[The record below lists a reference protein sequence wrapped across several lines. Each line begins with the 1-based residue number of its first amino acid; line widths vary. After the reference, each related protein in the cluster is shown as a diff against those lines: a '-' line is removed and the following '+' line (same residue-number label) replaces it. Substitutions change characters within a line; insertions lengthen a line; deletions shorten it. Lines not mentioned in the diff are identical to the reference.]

1 MGEAATDV
9 GVTPSVLATEDEARE
24 REDVKVESDADTVRA
39 ATNAA
44 VVSVGVGEEEDERAE
59 MNEAAANVELCKEIG
74 ELSAVPI
81 DDSLALL
88 TDSRGDMVE
97 ESILK
102 VEGESGRRVGGWG
115 LGGMLKIGNNETY
128 YSHFLRTLQ
137 GANVKMMDIETPFES
152 HEKN

>member
-102 VEGESGRRVGGWG
+102 VEGESGRRVG
-115 LGGMLKIGNNETY
+115 
-128 YSHFLRTLQ
+128 
-137 GANVKMMDIETPFES
+137 V
-152 HEKN
+152 